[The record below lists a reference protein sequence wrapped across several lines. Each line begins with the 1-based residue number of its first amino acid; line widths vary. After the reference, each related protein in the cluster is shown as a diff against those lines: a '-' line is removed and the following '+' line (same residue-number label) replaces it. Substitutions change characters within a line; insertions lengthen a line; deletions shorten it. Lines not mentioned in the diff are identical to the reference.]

1 MKKVTKNG
9 GKIIMSLCETV
20 LGILLF
26 INPLG
31 FTATIIKAVG
41 ILLMLAGIVS
51 AVRYFRTDPAE
62 AHLEQGLA
70 KALCALAAGAF
81 CFFKTE
87 WFVVTFRIVTILY
100 GLAILFTGIIRIQWT
115 VDMLRMKTGRW
126 YLPGLGAL
134 LSLIFG
140 ALIVL
145 NPFALTEFLWTF
157 VAVSVIVNAI
167 IDLCVALFAHSE
179 RERPEAETE

>member
-1 MKKVTKNG
+1 MENVTKNS
-9 GKIIMSLCETV
+9 GKIIMSLCEVV
-20 LGILLF
+20 LGVLLF
-26 INPLG
+26 INPLR

-41 ILLMLAGIVS
+41 ILLMLAGVVF

-70 KALCALAAGAF
+70 KALCALAVGAF
-81 CFFKTE
+81 CTFNTE
-87 WFVVTFRIVTILY
+87 WFVVTFPVVTILY
-100 GLAILFTGIIRIQWT
+100 GVMILFTGIIRIQWT
-115 VDMLRMKTGRW
+115 VDMLRMEMGRW

-145 NPFALTEFLWTF
+145 NPFTWTKFLWTF
-157 VAVSVIVNAI
+157 VAISMIVDAI
-167 IDLCVALFAHSE
+167 IDFCAALFAHSE
-179 RERPEAETE
+179 REHPEVETE

>member
-9 GKIIMSLCETV
+9 GKIVMSLCEAV
-20 LGILLF
+20 LGILLL

-41 ILLMLAGIVS
+41 ILLMLAGVVS
-51 AVRYFRTDPAE
+51 AVSYFRTDPVE
-62 AHLEQGLA
+62 AHMEQGLA

-87 WFVVTFRIVTILY
+87 WFVATFPIVTILY

-126 YLPGLGAL
+126 YIPGLGAL

-140 ALIVL
+140 VIIVL
-145 NPFALTEFLWTF
+145 NPLAMTEFLWTF
-157 VAVSVIVNAI
+157 VAISMIVDAI
-167 IDLCVALFAHSE
+167 IDFCAALFTHSE
-179 RERPEAETE
+179 WER